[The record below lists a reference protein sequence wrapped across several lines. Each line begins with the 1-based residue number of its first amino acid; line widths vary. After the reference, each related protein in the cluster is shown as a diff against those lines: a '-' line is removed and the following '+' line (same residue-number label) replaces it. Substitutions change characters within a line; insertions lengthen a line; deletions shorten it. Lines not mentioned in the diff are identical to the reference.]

1 MRSAALCDR
10 HAKAFEEVESQ
21 ANKSFFSEIIASISD
36 ITFSADG
43 RYILSRDYMTM
54 KLWDINR
61 ENAPVATFN
70 VHEHLRAR
78 VSVLLSFQALPS
90 SRISPYLILVS
101 LCSSVTSTRTIP
113 SLTSLTAA

>member
-1 MRSAALCDR
+1 VLAYSSSKGCIRLADMRAAALCDR

-54 KLWDINR
+54 KLWDINK
-61 ENAPVATFN
+61 ENAPVTTFN

-78 VSVLLSFQALPS
+78 VRHQAPES
-90 SRISPYLILVS
+90 
-101 LCSSVTSTRTIP
+101 
-113 SLTSLTAA
+113 

>member
-1 MRSAALCDR
+1 MRAAALCDR

-54 KLWDINR
+54 KLWDVNK
-61 ENAPVATFN
+61 ENAPVTTFH

-78 VSVLLSFQALPS
+78 VRVKF
-90 SRISPYLILVS
+90 
-101 LCSSVTSTRTIP
+101 
-113 SLTSLTAA
+113 LTSLPLLHLKLLFPAAL